1 MNDLRHHIVKADFDD
16 NGNKDYGVEFVWNN
30 ETDSCIVGLKS
41 IDALVEVI
49 KKENLSLIDKIEFK
63 SILSEEIEDIIN
75 VFKKAKR
82 NDAWD
87 YDTFLD
93 KNNIHRGN
101 VYSVFVT
108 HMILEDMIANEVFA
122 KGVC

>member
-1 MNDLRHHIVKADFDD
+1 MIRYQLSEVKFDD
-16 NGNKDYGVEFVWNN
+16 KGIKDYGVEFIFNE
-30 ETDSCIVGLKS
+30 ETDSCFIGFQV
-41 IDALVEVI
+41 IDAVEEEI
-49 KKENLSLIDKIEFK
+49 KKENMSLREQIEFRNV
-63 SILSEEIEDIIN
+63 LSKDINAITN

-93 KNNIHRGN
+93 KNNIARKY

-108 HMILEDMIANEVFA
+108 HMILEDMISKVSAE
-122 KGVC
+122 GVC